1 MRWGL
6 RHTGAVPRPIKIWS
20 HLVVAL
26 SILVVGVLAA
36 IGLIGQDHHDEKI
49 EQLQVVVSGAG
60 ENGVRITE
68 TIDQDF
74 GSYDRHG
81 PQLVIPDDF
90 GVPTDVVASSPDAP
104 ATVNVAPAPYDS
116 PVQGTRIRV
125 GDADTT
131 ISGQHRYTIA
141 YTLPEARYA
150 APTFALDAV
159 GADSEIPIED
169 VTVVFSGI
177 SLEDPTCAKGS
188 FGADGGCS
196 FEPGAPLRL
205 HVDRL
210 APKEG
215 ITVSGEVTQ
224 WTNGDTVKAP
234 AVPERRPDRTGI
246 TVLWTMALGI
256 ISAVGVYLWSARK
269 GANEVLGTGAAE
281 AAHGVTGP
289 GPAPTRKVS
298 DRELSEMATI
308 EFAPPK
314 GIEPWQGAVVL
325 TEELNAASVTAWFS
339 GAVAA
344 DILTIEEN
352 HGDPRLSRGPKADQA
367 DAPTQLVLDKMFG
380 NRQVVDLD
388 SYDPKFAS
396 AWTKVEELQDEWVK
410 NSGWWWNGAPKR
422 GLGKPGGCATFGVL
436 VVATVPI
443 VIAAGVLL
451 GFLGVIGGIVTGILV
466 GLGLPGIVARVA
478 YAPLRPG
485 RTANGSAYAL
495 QTASFRKFLVES
507 EGQYVEWAWKNG
519 LLRQYSAWAVAL
531 DAADAWQAA
540 MERAG
545 VPREEIQ
552 TSSPLMVHA
561 MASSFNSSHVAPAP
575 PSSGGSSSSGFSSGG
590 FSGSV
595 GGGGGGGSH
604 GSW

>member
-1 MRWGL
+1 M
-6 RHTGAVPRPIKIWS
+6 
-20 HLVVAL
+20 VAL

-36 IGLIGQDHHDEKI
+36 IGLIGQEHHDEKI
-49 EQLQVVVSGAG
+49 EQLQVVVSADGDS
-60 ENGVRITE
+60 GVRITE

-74 GSYDRHG
+74 GSTSRHG
-81 PQLVIPDDF
+81 PQLVIPNDF

-104 ATVNVAPAPYDS
+104 ATVDVAPAPYDS

-131 ISGQHRYTIA
+131 ISGQHRYVIA
-141 YTLPEARYA
+141 YTLPTARYA
-150 APTFALDAV
+150 APTFSLDAV

-169 VTVVFSGI
+169 VSVIFSGI
-177 SLEDPTCAKGS
+177 TLDDPTCAKGS
-188 FGADGGCS
+188 AGSDGGCT
-196 FEPGAPLRL
+196 FEPGAPLRVN
-205 HVDRL
+205 VDRL

-215 ITVSGEVTQ
+215 ITVSGEVTE
-224 WTNGDTVKAP
+224 WTKGDEIRPTAIP
-234 AVPERRPDRTGI
+234 DRRTDRTGI
-246 TVLWTMALGI
+246 TMVWTMVLGVL
-256 ISAVGVYLWSARK
+256 SAGCVYLWSARS
-269 GANEVLGTGAAE
+269 GANEVLGAGAAE
-281 AAHGVTGP
+281 AAHGVAGP

-298 DRELSEMATI
+298 DRELGELTTI

-325 TEELNAASVTAWFS
+325 NEELDASSVTAWFS

-352 HGDPRLSRGPKADQA
+352 HGSPRLSRGPKADEA

-396 AWTKVEELQDEWVK
+396 AWSKVEDLQDDWVK
-410 NSGWWWNGAPKR
+410 ASGWWSVRPPKR

-436 VVATVPI
+436 VVVTVPI
-443 VIAAGVLL
+443 VIVAGVLL
-451 GFLGVIGGIVTGILV
+451 GLLGVIGGIVTGVLV
-466 GLGLPGIVARVA
+466 GIALPGLVARVA

-495 QTASFRKFLVES
+495 QTASFRRFLVES

-531 DAADAWQAA
+531 DAADAWQEA

-575 PSSGGSSSSGFSSGG
+575 PSSGGSSSSFSSGG

>member
-1 MRWGL
+1 MK
-6 RHTGAVPRPIKIWS
+6 RPVKIWS
-20 HLVVAL
+20 HLIVVL
-26 SILVVGVLAA
+26 SVLVVGVLAA
-36 IGLIGQDHHDEKI
+36 IGFIGQNHHSEKI
-49 EQLQVVVSGAG
+49 EQLQVVVSGDG
-60 ENGVRITE
+60 DNGVRITE

-74 GSYDRHG
+74 GSNSKHG
-81 PQLVIPDDF
+81 PQLVVPNDF

-104 ATVNVAPAPYDS
+104 DAVHVDDAPYDS

-125 GDADTT
+125 GDAGTT
-131 ISGQHRYTIA
+131 ITGQHRYTIA
-141 YTLPEARYA
+141 YTLPTARYA

-159 GADSEIPIED
+159 GADSEIPIEH
-169 VTVVFSGI
+169 VTVIFSGI
-177 SLEDPTCAKGS
+177 SLDNPSCSKGPV
-188 FGADGGCS
+188 GTDGGCS
-196 FEPGAPLRL
+196 FEPGAPLQVK
-205 HVDRL
+205 VDRL

-224 WTNGDTVKAP
+224 WREGTKVQAP
-234 AVPERRPDRTGI
+234 PLPDRRPDRLAFTM
-246 TVLWTMALGI
+246 LWTMALGAL
-256 ISAVGVYLWSARK
+256 SAAAVYIWSVRS
-269 GANEVLGTGAAE
+269 GANEVLGSSPAE
-281 AAHGVTGP
+281 AAHGVSGP
-289 GPAPTRKVS
+289 GPGTTRKVS
-298 DRELSEMATI
+298 DRELADMATI

-325 TEELNAASVTAWFS
+325 FEELDASSVTAWFS
-339 GAVAA
+339 GAVASEL
-344 DILTIEEN
+344 LTIEEN

-367 DAPTQLVLDKMFG
+367 DAVTLKVLDKLFG

-396 AWTKVEELQDEWVK
+396 AWSEVEELQDAWVK
-410 NSGWWWNGAPKR
+410 QSGWWWSGTPKR
-422 GLGKPGGCATFGVL
+422 GMGKPGGCATFAVL
-436 VVATVPI
+436 VFFTVILAVASAV
-443 VIAAGVLL
+443 AL
-451 GFLGVIGGIVTGILV
+451 GLLGVIGGVVTGIV
-466 GLGLPGIVARVA
+466 VSLGLPALVARVA

-495 QTASFRKFLVES
+495 QVGSFRKFLVES

-545 VPREEIQ
+545 VPQEEIH
-552 TSSPLMVHA
+552 TSSPLLVHS

-575 PSSGGSSSSGFSSGG
+575 PSSSGSSSSFSSGG
-590 FSGSV
+590 FSGSS